1 MSADEKREY
10 LKLMHRSGVS
20 EYVLAHL
27 GLTKLDLQRACALD
41 PKFAQLCEDS
51 LLVRKAT
58 IEEEIT
64 RRAID
69 GWDEPVF
76 HRGELAGH
84 IRRFSDPMLALL
96 ARRHIPAYRESVR
109 VEQQVSGT
117 IDVGL
122 EPLRLLSPEAQRKLL
137 EIVVEVEGRAAPQ
150 LEASNGTVPT
160 QSS

>member
-1 MSADEKREY
+1 MARMTGDQKAEFVR
-10 LKLMHRSGVS
+10 LMHRSGVA

-27 GLTKLDLQRACALD
+27 GLTRTDLKAAQEADLS
-41 PKFAQLCEDS
+41 FAQACDDS
-51 LLVRKAT
+51 LQIRRAT
-58 IEEEIT
+58 IEEEVT

-69 GWDEPVF
+69 GWDEPVY

-109 VEQQVSGT
+109 VEQQVSGS

-122 EPLRLLSPEAQRKLL
+122 EPLRQLSPDAQRKLL
-137 EIVVEVEGRAAPQ
+137 EIVVEVEGRA
-150 LEASNGTVPT
+150 VPALGSGDG
-160 QSS
+160 SST